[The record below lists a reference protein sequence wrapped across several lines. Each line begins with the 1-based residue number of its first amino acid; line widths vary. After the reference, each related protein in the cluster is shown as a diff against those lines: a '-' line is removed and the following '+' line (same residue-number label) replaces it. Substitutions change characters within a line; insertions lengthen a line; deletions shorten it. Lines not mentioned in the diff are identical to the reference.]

1 MKKENIKME
10 AEKLIKRSLTKNEIE
25 ALYSFLILKSKDE
38 KENMKSEIE
47 KLNQKMEE
55 EIKKVIS
62 KFNSKIEEKEKNF
75 LEKMI
80 KNSLTIL
87 KIGKE
92 EMKTDEEK
100 NEQVQDDENK
110 EKGFRFWNN

>member
-1 MKKENIKME
+1 
-10 AEKLIKRSLTKNEIE
+10 
-25 ALYSFLILKSKDE
+25 
-38 KENMKSEIE
+38 
-47 KLNQKMEE
+47 MEE

-87 KIGKE
+87 KIEKE
-92 EMKTDEEK
+92 EIKTEDEK
-100 NEQVQDDENK
+100 KEQVQDDENK
-110 EKGFRFWNN
+110 EKGFGFWNN